1 MKRLTSNSNRFN
13 ITVNEEGNETKHQV
27 TTFADQAQQWDYTVD
42 SHPDPT
48 FGIADTND
56 ANLENFFSRPIKTQS
71 FTWAIGS
78 TFYEKFNPWI
88 DFFEN
93 PRVINRITNYNLL
106 RCKLKCRIVLNGNGF
121 YYGRAVASY
130 IPLHNL
136 DSLTKDRA
144 FFIQDVVAAS
154 QRPHVYLDPTNSQ
167 GGTLTLPF
175 VWYENALRIPNMEWR
190 EMGDIIVHGMQPL
203 KHANG
208 SVDPI
213 TVSVFVW
220 AEEVSLSVPTANE
233 PGALSP
239 QMGLKGGKDEYGT
252 GPISKP
258 AGTIAKIA
266 GALESVPP
274 IAPFAKATHMA
285 ASAVSN
291 IASMF
296 GYSRPTSLAEI
307 QPYKPTFVGNMA
319 NTNVP
324 DTSTKLT
331 LDAKQELT
339 IDPRVMGLG
348 SADEMTIKSIA
359 CRESWLTSFPW
370 GTTDGA
376 ETLLWTTEVSP
387 VLWNELGSPK
397 EIHMPAC
404 CYAALPFKHW
414 RGTMKFRIQ
423 VVASAFHKGRLK
435 ITYDP
440 SYPLTNEYNTN
451 YTHIIDLAKERDFT
465 IEIGWGH
472 ERSMVGH
479 RNPGTDSLPW
489 RTTPLGADPLNA
501 ANGIMSIYV
510 VNDLT
515 TPNSTAD
522 NDVSVNVFVSTAD
535 NFEVFNP
542 DSDILQNLVWFTPQV
557 GEKLVYES
565 QSGEKAQVMST
576 LATALAAV
584 GGALISLLIALLMR
598 LQTRL
603 DTATRDIIELRES
616 RLQQEEDIL
625 NVKQMVYDTQ
635 MAEKGGESHPDA
647 DMTKAENEPM
657 KMESTEHIAS
667 RISPSDHTI
676 DVFYGDPVTS
686 FRQCLKRYEKYR
698 VWSVF
703 QTQNNLND
711 GGLSLVGR
719 WESLP
724 DFPIYR
730 GYAAD
735 AVDNCS
741 VPAYP
746 TPYNY
751 VEMTLLNYITPGFT
765 CRRGGL
771 RHKYFRF
778 GGSTDDIW
786 YVTRHEFGSGVTTQ
800 FNFAQALGTVG
811 TPDTQTRQLFFELPH
826 TWDGAHATHPTNNP
840 VLEVELPFYNNVRF
854 LPAKYVGYMPTDLE
868 SGEYHDV
875 AGTWTLP
882 GNARAAGLIDFVSV
896 GEDFQLGFFTGAPIA
911 YYVTKG
917 TDPPTL

>member
-1 MKRLTSNSNRFN
+1 M
-13 ITVNEEGNETKHQV
+13 

-48 FGIADTND
+48 FAIADTDD

-71 FTWAIGS
+71 FTWATGAV
-78 TFYEKFNPWI
+78 FFERFNPWI

-93 PRVINRITNYNLL
+93 TRVLNRITNYNLL
-106 RCKLKCRIVLNGNGF
+106 RCKLKCRVILNGNGF
-121 YYGRAVASY
+121 YYGRAITSY

-144 FFIQDVVAAS
+144 FFVEDTVAAS

-175 VWYENALRIPNMEWR
+175 VWYENALRIPAMEWR
-190 EMGDIIVHGMQPL
+190 EMGEVVIRGMQAL

-208 SVDPI
+208 ATDPI

-220 AEEVSLSVPTANE
+220 AEDVSLAVPTANE

-239 QMGLKGGKDEYGT
+239 QMGQKDEYGT

-258 AGTIAKIA
+258 AGFIAKIA

-274 IAPFAKATHMA
+274 ISPYAKATRMA

-291 IASMF
+291 VASMF

-307 QPYKPTFVGNMA
+307 QPYKPTYLGNMA

-331 LDAKQELT
+331 LDAKQEIT
-339 IDPRVMGLG
+339 IDPRVMGL
-348 SADEMTIKSIA
+348 SSTDEMTIKSIA

-370 GTTDGA
+370 GTSDGA

-387 VLWNELGSPK
+387 VLWNLQGTQ
-397 EIHMPAC
+397 IHMPAC
-404 CYAALPFKHW
+404 CFAALPFKHW

-423 VVASAFHKGRLK
+423 VVASSFHKGRLK

-479 RNPGTDSLPW
+479 RTPGVSNQPW
-489 RTTPLGADPLNA
+489 KTTPLGADPLNA
-501 ANGIMSIYV
+501 GNGIMSIYV

-515 TPNSTAD
+515 SPNSTVD
-522 NDVSVNVFVSTAD
+522 NDVGVNVYVSAGD

-542 DSDILQNLVWFTPQV
+542 DSDILQNLVWFTPQL
-557 GEKLVYES
+557 GLK
-565 QSGEKAQVMST
+565 QSG
-576 LATALAAV
+576 
-584 GGALISLLIALLMR
+584 I
-598 LQTRL
+598 
-603 DTATRDIIELRES
+603 
-616 RLQQEEDIL
+616 
-625 NVKQMVYDTQ
+625 VYDPQ
-635 MAEKGGESHPDA
+635 MAEKVESHPDS
-647 DMTKAENEPM
+647 DMTTAENEPM
-657 KMESTEHIAS
+657 KLDSTEHIAS
-667 RISPSDHTI
+667 KISPTDHTI
-676 DVFYGDPVTS
+676 DVYYGDPVTS

-698 VWSVF
+698 CWSVF
-703 QTQNNLND
+703 QSQTEMDN
-711 GGLSLVGR
+711 GGINLVGR

-724 DFPIYR
+724 DFPLYR
-730 GYAAD
+730 GYAPD
-735 AVDNCS
+735 AVD
-741 VPAYP
+741 VAAAPVYP

-786 YVTRHEFGSGVTTQ
+786 YVTRHEFGTGVTTQ
-800 FNFAQALGTVG
+800 QNFATAIGTAS
-811 TPDTQTRQLFFELPH
+811 TPDSQTRQLFLELPH

-840 VLEVELPFYNNVRF
+840 TLEVELPFYNNVRF

-868 SGEYHDV
+868 AGEYHDV

-882 GNARAAGLIDFVSV
+882 STARAAGLLDFVSV
-896 GEDFQLGFFTGAPIA
+896 GEDFQLGFFTGCPVA
-911 YYVTKG
+911 YYNAKG
-917 TDPPTL
+917 TDPSTL